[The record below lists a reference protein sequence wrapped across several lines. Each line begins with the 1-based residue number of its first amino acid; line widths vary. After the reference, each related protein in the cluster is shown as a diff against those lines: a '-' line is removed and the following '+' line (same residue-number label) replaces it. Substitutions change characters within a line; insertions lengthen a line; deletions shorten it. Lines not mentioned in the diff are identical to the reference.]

1 MKKKIKLLAACAA
14 LAAAGNALAQNVVAP
29 APQNVLQ
36 LTASGTVEVQQDM
49 LSMTLVTTRDAAD
62 AATVQTQLKAALD
75 AALSEAKKNAQ
86 TGQLDVRTGNF
97 SLSPRYTKEGKING
111 WQGSTELVLEG
122 RDFPRITQTAGRITT
137 LNVGNVGFGLSR
149 EQRAK
154 TETEA
159 QNIAIEN
166 FKQKANELAKGFGFG
181 GYTLR
186 EVSVNASDN
195 GPIRPRMM
203 AVQAKSFSSADSA
216 VPVEAGKTAVVVTVS
231 GSVQLK

>member
-1 MKKKIKLLAACAA
+1 MKTIRLLAACAA
-14 LAAAGNALAQNVVAP
+14 LAVAGTAIAQSVVTP

-36 LTASGTVEVQQDM
+36 LSAAGTVEVQQDM

-75 AALSEAKKNAQ
+75 AALTEARKSAQ
-86 TGQLDVRTGNF
+86 PGQLDVHTGNF
-97 SLSPRYTKEGKING
+97 SLSPRYTKDGKING

-122 RDFPRITQTAGRITT
+122 RDFPRITQAAGRIST
-137 LNVGNVGFGLSR
+137 LSVGNVGFGLSR
-149 EQRAK
+149 EQRSK

-159 QNIAIEN
+159 QAIAIEN
-166 FKQKANELAKGFGFG
+166 FKQKAAELAKGFGFG

-195 GPIRPRMM
+195 GPRPRMM
-203 AVQAKSFSSADSA
+203 AMQAKASFASDSA
-216 VPVEAGKTAVVVTVS
+216 VPVEAGKTSVVVNVS